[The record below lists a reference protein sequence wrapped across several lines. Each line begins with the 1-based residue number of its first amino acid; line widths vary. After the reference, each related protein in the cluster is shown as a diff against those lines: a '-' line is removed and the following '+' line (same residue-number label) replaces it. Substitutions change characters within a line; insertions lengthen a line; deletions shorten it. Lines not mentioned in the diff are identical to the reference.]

1 MNALAYA
8 LQLLQALP
16 ALIQAGQ
23 DAADLVARVKEMHD
37 QGRDPSPGE
46 WDDLNAR
53 IATLRGDLHADD
65 ITGTD
70 AG

>member
-23 DAADLVARVKEMHD
+23 DASDLIARVKEMHD
-37 QGRDPSPGE
+37 QGRDPTPGE

-53 IATLRGDLHADD
+53 IAPLRGDLH
-65 ITGTD
+65 TD
-70 AG
+70 

>member
-1 MNALAYA
+1 MNNALAYA

-16 ALIQAGQ
+16 GLIQAGQ
-23 DAADLVARVKEMHD
+23 DASDLIAHVKEMHD

-53 IATLRGDLHADD
+53 IGLQRGDLHSDEH
-65 ITGTD
+65 
-70 AG
+70 